1 MKLLLFNINSFK
13 IMNNEKIKNELL
25 KIISEHVVKQCAR
38 EHKFSEK
45 GFSVNDITLDSLFC
59 DDLGMDSLDR
69 IELAM
74 EIEKAFSL
82 PRLEDAKI
90 EKWVR
95 VSDSYRTV
103 CDALKVA

>member
-1 MKLLLFNINSFK
+1 
-13 IMNNEKIKNELL
+13 MNNEKIKNELL
-25 KIISEHVVKQCAR
+25 KIISEHVVKQCDR
-38 EHKFSEK
+38 EYKLSGKRRSAE
-45 GFSVNDITLDSLFC
+45 VITLDSLFC

-95 VSDSYRTV
+95 VSDSYQTV
-103 CDALKVA
+103 CDVLKVA